1 MEAGSALQFGQYTG
15 TQVGKQLAFVRDG
28 LVLAAATITQ
38 PLNGDSLQLSGDF
51 TAETAE
57 TIARMLREGT

>member
-1 MEAGSALQFGQYTG
+1 
-15 TQVGKQLAFVRDG
+15 
-28 LVLAAATITQ
+28 VLAAAAIGQ
-38 PLNGDSLQLSGDF
+38 PINGESLQLSGDF